1 MRIEV
6 WPEYGPL
13 NSKPI
18 FDAFIQSL
26 QDAGEQVYVNKE
38 SNADVAVIWSVLWRG
53 RMERSQR
60 IWRHYR
66 SQGKPVVVIEVG
78 GLKRNTTFKIGING
92 INRDA
97 DFANQEFDALRW
109 KKFGIEMKPWNSTG
123 DIIVICG
130 QHDSSEQWKGLPRMQ
145 QWIEQKITEIRK
157 YTTRPILVRPHPR
170 NQIGINEKKFSNV
183 KIRLPKRDYRTYDD
197 TDFKATLERT
207 WAVVNHSSN
216 PAMEA
221 VFNGIPVF
229 VSASSLCYE
238 VGNEELTDINTPA
251 MPNRLQ
257 WAHKLSYT
265 EWWEDEI
272 GQGLPWARIKKR
284 LEEKYFNANNKNRR

>member
-1 MRIEV
+1 MKIEI

-18 FDAFIQSL
+18 FDAFIESL
-26 QDAGEQVYVNKE
+26 RNSGEEVFVNK
-38 SNADVAVIWSVLWRG
+38 SANADVAVIWSVLWRG
-53 RMERSQR
+53 RMERYHS
-60 IWRHYR
+60 IWNRYR
-66 SQGKPVVVIEVG
+66 KEGKPVIVIEVG

-97 DFANQEFDALRW
+97 DFANQTFDDKRW
-109 KKFGIEMKPWNSTG
+109 PKFNIDLKPWNPTG
-123 DIIVICG
+123 DMIVICG
-130 QHDSSEQWKGLPRMQ
+130 QHDSSEQWKDMPKMHK
-145 QWIEQKITEIRK
+145 WIDQKINEIRQ

-170 NQIGINEKKFSNV
+170 NQIPIDEGKYSNV
-183 KIRLPKRDYRTYDD
+183 KVRLPKRDPRTYDD

-207 WAVVNHSSN
+207 WAVLNHSSN

-229 VSASSLCYE
+229 VSASSLCYD
-238 VGNEELTDINTPA
+238 VGNDSLADINTPA

-257 WAHKLSYT
+257 WAQKLSYT

-272 GQGLPWARIKKR
+272 RQGLPWQRIKKR
-284 LEEKYFNANNKNRR
+284 LEEKYIK